1 MKGRLLLVDDNADFL
16 DSTKDVLEDAG
27 YSIMT
32 AQNGEEAL
40 SLFLDRTFDV
50 VLMDIK
56 MPGLNGVDTFLRMKE
71 RDPKVR
77 VILCTAYSVTDLMQK
92 ARREGVCEIL
102 NKPLNISRLLH
113 LIEDIRK
120 KNRDGYVLIVD
131 DDHTMCDSLRDGLE
145 QEGFRVA
152 TAFEGA
158 EALRKVEKDRFDI
171 LLLDMKLPGMNGL
184 EVYRKV
190 KKIQPHIVTIIITG
204 YQAEYSD
211 LVSLAI
217 SESAYTCI
225 NKPMNMKRLLGLLD
239 DVLAKNGG
247 RSTKPHRAS

>member
-27 YSIMT
+27 YRIMT

-40 SLFLDRTFDV
+40 SLFLDHAFDV

-77 VILCTAYSVTDLMQK
+77 VVLCTAYSVTDLMKK

-102 NKPLNISRLLH
+102 NKPLNISKLLH
-113 LIEDIRK
+113 LIEDIGKR
-120 KNRDGYVLIVD
+120 NRGGYVLIVD
-131 DDHTMCDSLRDGLE
+131 DDKTMCDSLRDGLE
-145 QEGFRVA
+145 QEGFKVA

-158 EALRKVEKDRFDI
+158 EALRKVENERFDI
-171 LLLDMKLPGMNGL
+171 LLIDMKLPGMNGL

-190 KKIQPHIVTIIITG
+190 KKIQPLIVTILITG
-204 YQAEYSD
+204 YPAECSD
-211 LVSLAI
+211 LISQAI
-217 SESAYTCI
+217 SESAYMCI
-225 NKPMNMKRLLGLLD
+225 NKPMNMKKLLGLLD
-239 DVLAKNGG
+239 DVWPRTMADQPNLIA
-247 RSTKPHRAS
+247 